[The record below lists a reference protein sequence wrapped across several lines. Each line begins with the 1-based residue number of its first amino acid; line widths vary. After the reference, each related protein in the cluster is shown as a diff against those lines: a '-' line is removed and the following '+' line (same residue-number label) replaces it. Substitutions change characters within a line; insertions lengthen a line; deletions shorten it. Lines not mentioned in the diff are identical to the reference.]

1 MGHKTRKIR
10 GLRLQRREVIAMALL
25 LMALL
30 LAVLLLPVMTGQ
42 LTHRQLAARPQV
54 TATPVP
60 DMDFYHD
67 ESQ

>member
-1 MGHKTRKIR
+1 MGHKTRKNK

-30 LAVLLLPVMTGQ
+30 LAVLLLPVMTRQMTRQQ
-42 LTHRQLAARPQV
+42 LMARPQV
-54 TATPVP
+54 TASPVP
-60 DMDFYHD
+60 DLEFFHD